1 MYSTLGGIGEAE
13 EGIRK
18 ELEGMNES
26 IHVVVSEDT
35 IQERSQRRNQRG
47 GEDVEGRAKRRNEKG
62 EVLEMEEER
71 RAYIEDMDIEL
82 MNIVDLL
89 VGRQTRAIGG
99 NINGAVSYRDIVR
112 EEGQE
117 GLKDGGKRE
126 RERRA
131 KTSRLSRIVG
141 QESKE
146 GAHSITGKIEGERGA
161 LESSKGTMEVYIHIK
176 RKGNQ
181 KRERRLVRF
190 AHKELMMIVNRVEND
205 IELCIE
211 VVGILIAL
219 QMKEEGGAYG
229 ISVSNSNGCQLA
241 DSTIEMVKVWQ
252 LEDERGKK
260 NVQFVPRCL
269 E

>member
-1 MYSTLGGIGEAE
+1 MEA
-13 EGIRK
+13 
-18 ELEGMNES
+18 
-26 IHVVVSEDT
+26 
-35 IQERSQRRNQRG
+35 
-47 GEDVEGRAKRRNEKG
+47 
-62 EVLEMEEER
+62 
-71 RAYIEDMDIEL
+71 
-82 MNIVDLL
+82 
-89 VGRQTRAIGG
+89 
-99 NINGAVSYRDIVR
+99 
-112 EEGQE
+112 
-117 GLKDGGKRE
+117 
-126 RERRA
+126 
-131 KTSRLSRIVG
+131 
-141 QESKE
+141 
-146 GAHSITGKIEGERGA
+146 
-161 LESSKGTMEVYIHIK
+161 YIHIK

>member
-62 EVLEMEEER
+62 EVLEMGEER

-99 NINGAVSYRDIVR
+99 NINGAVGYRDIV
-112 EEGQE
+112 G
-117 GLKDGGKRE
+117 
-126 RERRA
+126 
-131 KTSRLSRIVG
+131 
-141 QESKE
+141 KE
-146 GAHSITGKIEGERGA
+146 G
-161 LESSKGTMEVYIHIK
+161 
-176 RKGNQ
+176 
-181 KRERRLVRF
+181 
-190 AHKELMMIVNRVEND
+190 
-205 IELCIE
+205 
-211 VVGILIAL
+211 
-219 QMKEEGGAYG
+219 
-229 ISVSNSNGCQLA
+229 
-241 DSTIEMVKVWQ
+241 
-252 LEDERGKK
+252 
-260 NVQFVPRCL
+260 
-269 E
+269 

>member
-1 MYSTLGGIGEAE
+1 MYSTLEGIGETE
-13 EGIRK
+13 KGIRK

-62 EVLEMEEER
+62 KVLEMEEER

-99 NINGAVSYRDIVR
+99 NINGAVGYRDIVGK
-112 EEGQE
+112 EGQE

-161 LESSKGTMEVYIHIK
+161 LESSKGTMEAYIHIK

-181 KRERRLVRF
+181 KRERGLVRF
-190 AHKELMMIVNRVEND
+190 SHKELMMIVNRVEND